1 MAIVKC
7 YDRKRDITY
16 VYESECFFDTN
27 QGKYRY
33 KRHLIGR
40 VNPET
45 GETVPTGSRGGYR
58 PKKENDVQEE
68 WIPMKPGRKKKDP
81 VSGTMETGKE
91 VPDELSQAKAAIR
104 QLQDQLAR
112 SQEQYLAIVKKYNKL
127 VDDISRI
134 LPERIEI

>member
-16 VYESECFFDTN
+16 VYESECFFDTE
-27 QGKYRY
+27 QGKYPY
-33 KRHLIGR
+33 KRHLIGK

-58 PKKENDVQEE
+58 PKKEKDIQEE
-68 WIPMKPGRKKKDP
+68 WIPMKPGRKKKDLI
-81 VSGTMETGKE
+81 SGTMETGKE
-91 VPDELSQAKAAIR
+91 EPDDLSQAKSTIC

-112 SQEQYLAIVKKYNKL
+112 SQEQYLSIVKKYNKL

-134 LPERIEI
+134 LPEHIEV